1 MKQLQK
7 DLQSAAKTLIAL
19 AKKIDA
25 ISKKL
30 GGVKKTAPAKT
41 SPAKATKKKPG
52 VKTVKKVGPKKP
64 AVATGADRVL
74 KIVSSYKR
82 GVSMAALIGK
92 TGFNAKR
99 VQNTVFR
106 LRKLGKIKSLKKG
119 VYVKA

>member
-1 MKQLQK
+1 MKKLQK
-7 DLQSAAKTLIAL
+7 DLQSAAKALNTL

-30 GGVKKTAPAKT
+30 GGDKKTAPAKT

-52 VKTVKKVGPKKP
+52 VKPVKKRAPKKL
-64 AVATGADRVL
+64 AVATGSDRVL
-74 KIVSSYKR
+74 KIVSGSQK
-82 GVSMAALIGK
+82 GVNTAALIGK